1 MKEAK
6 GRFTAQSTYFCQLM
20 AQGKLSQVD
29 AYIEAYPKAKAWGKA
44 AASVAACNLASKPH
58 IKERIQQMR
67 EAIDKQEA
75 IKYQWNI
82 EKSTQKLMKAL
93 EKIEDNLEL
102 IEEAKQTM
110 LREQKAPSTIVS
122 TITFSTNASV
132 RALKEVASELNSI
145 YGLNKQNV
153 QLSGALSQQVVFEG
167 EDQLPPDEEEV
178 DNNGNEVDDE

>member
-1 MKEAK
+1 
-6 GRFTAQSTYFCQLM
+6 
-20 AQGKLSQVD
+20 
-29 AYIEAYPKAKAWGKA
+29 
-44 AASVAACNLASKPH
+44 
-58 IKERIQQMR
+58 MR
-67 EAIDKQEA
+67 EALDKQQA

-102 IEEAKQTM
+102 IESAKQKM
-110 LREQKAPSTIVS
+110 LEEQKAPSSIVS

-153 QLSGALSQQVVFEG
+153 QLNGTLSQQVVFEG

-178 DNNGNEVDDE
+178 DNNGNEVKDGYDK